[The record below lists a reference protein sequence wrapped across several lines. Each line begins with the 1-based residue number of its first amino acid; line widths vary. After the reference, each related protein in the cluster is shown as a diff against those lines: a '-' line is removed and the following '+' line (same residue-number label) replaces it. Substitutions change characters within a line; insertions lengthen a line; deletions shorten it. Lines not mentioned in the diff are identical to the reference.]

1 MTENWKPVVG
11 YEGLYEVSD
20 LGRVKSLIGRYGISE
35 RILKIQSNNNCY
47 PYVSLYKDK
56 VLKNKAVH
64 ILVLEAFVSLRPDGM
79 TASHVLNND
88 PNDARLCNLA
98 WEPHS
103 VNCLRKLEHGTDQ
116 KGVRHNLHKLNDA
129 DVRQA
134 RSLYREG
141 LSQRKLA
148 KMFGVAQST
157 MWAALRGQTWS
168 HLV

>member
-20 LGRVKSLIGRYGISE
+20 LGRVKSLLGRYGNPE
-35 RILKIQSNNNCY
+35 RILKLQSNNKGY
-47 PYVSLYKDK
+47 PYAFLYKDK
-56 VLKNKAVH
+56 VATNKPVH
-64 ILVLEAFVSLRPDGM
+64 ILVLEAFVSPRPVGM

-88 PNDARLCNLA
+88 PSDVRLCNLA
-98 WEPHS
+98 WEPHNA
-103 VNCLRKLEHGTDQ
+103 NCLRKLEHGTDQ
-116 KGVRHNLHKLNDA
+116 KGVRHNLHKLNDD

-134 RSLYREG
+134 RSLYQEG

-157 MWAALRGQTWS
+157 MWALLNKHNWS
-168 HLV
+168 HVN